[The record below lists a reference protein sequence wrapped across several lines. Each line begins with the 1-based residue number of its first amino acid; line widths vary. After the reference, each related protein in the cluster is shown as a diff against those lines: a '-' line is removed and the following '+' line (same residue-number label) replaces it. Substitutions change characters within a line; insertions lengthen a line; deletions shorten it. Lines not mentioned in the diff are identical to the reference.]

1 MRKTEVAMT
10 ILIASAAM
18 LAAFFLT
25 RALFGSEI
33 EREATV
39 ETAEPIVKDES
50 KGVSISRR
58 IFNEKALNPTVE
70 VYVNGDI
77 DQSRPINID
86 DIESSVIED
95 TSDADSEQE
104 DN

>member
-1 MRKTEVAMT
+1 MKKTEVAMT

-25 RALFGSEI
+25 RSLFGSEI

-39 ETAEPIVKDES
+39 ETTEPIVKDES
-50 KGVSISRR
+50 KGISISRR
-58 IFNEKALNPTVE
+58 VFNENALNPTVE

-77 DQSRPINID
+77 DPSRSVQME
-86 DIESSVIED
+86 DIESSIINSGE
-95 TSDADSEQE
+95 EE
-104 DN
+104 N